1 MILCYFF
8 NIHPKSQS
16 FVGVVKLQKIH
27 VNTSNPYNIIIGSA
41 ILETSGDI
49 VKKVTK
55 ASKIA
60 LVTDDIVDSLY
71 SEKVVNS
78 LKKSGFNVIKFVF
91 PNGEASK
98 CFKTLNNLYDF
109 LANNEITRS
118 DCLVAL
124 GGGVVGDLTGYAS
137 ATFLRG
143 IDFIQIPTTLLA
155 QVDSSIGG
163 KTAID
168 IPAGKNLVGAFKQ
181 PLAVI
186 CDISTLSTLKP
197 ETFSDGM
204 GEVVKYAMIRS
215 YELFEILYNEDVND
229 NLEDIICRCIDIKR
243 QIVENDEFDK
253 GERMLLNF
261 GHTFGHA
268 IEKIQNFTGLS
279 HGSAV
284 SVGMCI
290 ITELAIKQGLCNEDT
305 YTSLK
310 KCLAKYNLPISV
322 DISYEDLVKHCINDK
337 KREADNINLVIS
349 TEIGKSELRK
359 VPINSLFD

>member
-1 MILCYFF
+1 MILCCFL

-16 FVGVVKLQKIH
+16 FIGVVKLRKIH
-27 VNTSNPYNIIIGSA
+27 VNTSHPYDITIGSS
-41 ILETSGDI
+41 ILENCGDI
-49 VKKVTK
+49 IKEVTK

-60 LVTDDIVDSLY
+60 LVTDDTVDSLY
-71 SEKVVNS
+71 SEKVINS
-78 LKKSGFNVIKFVF
+78 LEKSGFNVIKFVF
-91 PNGEASK
+91 PSGEASK

-109 LANNEITRS
+109 LAINEITRS

-143 IDFIQIPTTLLA
+143 IDFVQIPTTLLA

-186 CDISTLSTLKP
+186 CDTSTLSTLKP
-197 ETFSDGM
+197 EFFSDGM

-215 YELFEILYNEDVND
+215 YELFEILSEKDIKD
-229 NLEDIICRCIDIKR
+229 NLEDVICICIDIKR

-268 IEKIQNFTGLS
+268 IEKIQNFNGLS

-290 ITELAIKQGLCNEDT
+290 ITELAIKQGLCNDDT
-305 YTSLK
+305 YTKLK
-310 KCLAKYNLPISV
+310 DCLKKYNLPISV
-322 DISYEDLVKHCINDK
+322 DISYEELVKHCVNDK
-337 KREADNINLVIS
+337 KRDADNINLVIS

-359 VPINSLFD
+359 VPINSLFN

>member
-1 MILCYFF
+1 M
-8 NIHPKSQS
+8 
-16 FVGVVKLQKIH
+16 QKIH
-27 VNTSNPYNIIIGSA
+27 VNTSHPYDITIASS
-41 ILETSGDI
+41 ILENCGDI
-49 VKKVTK
+49 IKKVTK

-71 SEKVVNS
+71 SEKVIDS

-91 PNGEASK
+91 PNGEVSK

-109 LANNEITRS
+109 LATNEITRS

-143 IDFIQIPTTLLA
+143 IDFVQIPTTLLA

-186 CDISTLSTLKP
+186 CDISTLSTLTP
-197 ETFSDGM
+197 EIFADGM

-215 YELFEILYNEDVND
+215 HELFEILTKKDIKD
-229 NLEDIICRCIDIKR
+229 NLEDVICRCIDIKR

-253 GERMLLNF
+253 DERMLLNF

-268 IEKIQNFTGLS
+268 IEKTQNFNGLS

-290 ITELAIKQGLCNEDT
+290 ITELAIKQGFCTEDT
-305 YTSLK
+305 YTKLK
-310 KCLAKYNLPISV
+310 DCLKKYNLPLSV
-322 DISYEDLVKHCINDK
+322 DISYEELVKHCVNDK
-337 KREADNINLVIS
+337 KREADDINLVIS
-349 TEIGKSELRK
+349 TGIGKSELKK

>member
-1 MILCYFF
+1 M
-8 NIHPKSQS
+8 N
-16 FVGVVKLQKIH
+16 
-27 VNTSNPYNIIIGSA
+27 
-41 ILETSGDI
+41 E
-49 VKKVTK
+49 
-55 ASKIA
+55 
-60 LVTDDIVDSLY
+60 
-71 SEKVVNS
+71 
-78 LKKSGFNVIKFVF
+78 
-91 PNGEASK
+91 
-98 CFKTLNNLYDF
+98 LYDF
-109 LANNEITRS
+109 LAFNEITRS

-186 CDISTLSTLKP
+186 CDTSTLSTLNP
-197 ETFSDGM
+197 EFFSDGM

-215 YELFEILYNEDVND
+215 YELFEILTEKDIKD
-229 NLEDIICRCIDIKR
+229 NLEDVICRCIDIKR

-290 ITELAIKQGLCNEDT
+290 ITKLAIKQGLCSQDT
-305 YTSLK
+305 YENLK
-310 KCLAKYNLPISV
+310 NCLKKYNLPLSV
-322 DISYEDLVKHCINDK
+322 DISYEELVKHCVNDK
-337 KREADNINLVIS
+337 KRDADYINLVIS

>member
-1 MILCYFF
+1 MR
-8 NIHPKSQS
+8 
-16 FVGVVKLQKIH
+16 KIH
-27 VNTSNPYNIIIGSA
+27 VNTSNQYDIIIGSY
-41 ILETSGDI
+41 ILDECGNILKD
-49 VKKVTK
+49 VTN
-55 ASKIA
+55 ASKIVV
-60 LVTDDIVDSLY
+60 VTDDVVDFLY
-71 SEKVVNS
+71 SEKVLNS
-78 LKKSGFNVIKFVF
+78 LKKSGFIVTKFVF

-98 CFKTLNNLYDF
+98 CYETLNNLYDF

-118 DCLVAL
+118 DCLIAL

-143 IDFIQIPTTLLA
+143 IDFVQIPTTLLA

-181 PLAVI
+181 PLTVI
-186 CDISTLSTLKP
+186 CDISTLSTLNP

-215 YELFEILYNEDVND
+215 CELFEILNKKDINN
-229 NLEDIICRCIDIKR
+229 NLEDVICRCIDIKR
-243 QIVENDEFDK
+243 QIVENDEFDR

-290 ITELAIKQGLCNEDT
+290 ITEFAVKQGLCSEDT

-310 KCLAKYNLPISV
+310 NCLKKYSLPLSV
-322 DISYEDLVKHCINDK
+322 DIPFEELVKHCVNDK
-337 KREADNINLVIS
+337 KRDAGDINLVIS

-359 VPINSLFD
+359 VPINSLFN